1 MKAADVHSANY
12 RGAAEFCWIV
22 TKVSV
27 TEQTALTVHPD
38 RVTVLVCACQ
48 DAIIIKKAIPPFS
61 FSHNMVIS
69 HPDVV
74 FYRESDTIS
83 G

>member
-1 MKAADVHSANY
+1 MKSADTHPPNY
-12 RGAAEFCWIV
+12 RRPTKLRCILEKVRV
-22 TKVSV
+22 TYKTTLS
-27 TEQTALTVHPD
+27 VHPD
-38 RVTVLVCACQ
+38 RVPVLICECQ
-48 DAIIIKKAIPPFS
+48 DTIIIKNGIPPLTF
-61 FSHNMVIS
+61 HDMVIS

>member
-27 TEQTALTVHPD
+27 TYKTTLPVHPD
-38 RVTVLVCACQ
+38 RVPVLICECQ
-48 DAIIIKKAIPPFS
+48 DTIIIKKAIPPLTF
-61 FSHNMVIS
+61 HDMVIS